1 MYTLF
6 KDSGD
11 DDETYAILDK
21 KTNCAACWFYTLDDI
36 NHINFDTEITFKE
49 LKTDAYGKLI
59 LVGTFPEIP
68 TIDYLKSNYPELL
81 I

>member
-1 MYTLF
+1 MYLLF

-11 DDETYAILDK
+11 DVESYAILDK
-21 KTNCAACWFYTLDDI
+21 KINCTACWFYTLNEIDDT
-36 NHINFDTEITFKE
+36 NFEIDISFKD
-49 LKTDAYGKLI
+49 LKADAYGKLI

-68 TIDYLKSNYPELL
+68 TTSYLKSNYPELL